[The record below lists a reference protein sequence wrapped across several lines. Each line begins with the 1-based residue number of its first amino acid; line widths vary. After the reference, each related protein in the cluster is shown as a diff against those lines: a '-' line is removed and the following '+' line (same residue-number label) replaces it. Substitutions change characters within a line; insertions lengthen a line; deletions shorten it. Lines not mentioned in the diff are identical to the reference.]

1 MSQESEEEREGVES
15 GEVELS
21 LFARQ
26 NEDALHKI
34 SHYLSNK
41 RRKPCDD
48 SNVLPKHMGPNKWAL
63 GKNLSQIQSISVP
76 SRIIPGINIIPAHP
90 AVPLPEY
97 LHKWHQ
103 DHEETFPF
111 QNLTHSI
118 VEDPLCSMSM
128 SLMHRLSEPGYCA
141 YIRQAVEEF
150 FQEENRRHPEFRIP
164 MVIIVPQRTRPTPCR
179 DCIGQAIRVEVGIQG
194 Q

>member
-1 MSQESEEEREGVES
+1 MTQTYYPNIWDRTSGMPILWPPMRFNVRTDSLYITNER
-15 GEVELS
+15 
-21 LFARQ
+21 
-26 NEDALHKI
+26 
-34 SHYLSNK
+34 
-41 RRKPCDD
+41 
-48 SNVLPKHMGPNKWAL
+48 HMVDTIRAL